1 MTDKDE
7 KTTEFKQLS
16 LNLDIPEQT
25 TTDESNWTVLKEP
38 PKYEDLI
45 SDDTQTT
52 EDQQTTTLKPSEAT
66 TEQTSLSVPKESFNV
81 MPNALQVAAES
92 SMSLRSVQMNLAAL
106 LTSDAYVSVI
116 AADSPEVLPS
126 LMDSV
131 TNAVNSADNLLIKM
145 AQVSEKSA
153 SMQRAFEYLIRQ
165 KEQLSDAKAA
175 IEQKDELYDESV
187 ERIKKAIFRE
197 LDEKRNA
204 QNRTAQDYI
213 DENDVRAHDEDIIE
227 AEYVEPQED
236 TDNFDDVP
244 EE

>member
-16 LNLDIPEQT
+16 LNIEMPEQP
-25 TTDESNWTVLKEP
+25 TTDESNWETLKEP

-45 SDDTQTT
+45 SDDAQTT
-52 EDQQTTTLKPSEAT
+52 EDQQTTTELSEST
-66 TEQTSLSVPKESFNV
+66 TEQTALSVPKESFNV

-153 SMQRAFEYLIRQ
+153 SMQRAFEYLLKQ

-187 ERIKKAIFRE
+187 ERIKAAIYRN
-197 LDEKRNA
+197 LDSKRNE
-204 QNRTAQDYI
+204 QKHSAQDYI
-213 DENDVRAHDEDIIE
+213 DENDVKPHEEDIIE
-227 AEYVEPQED
+227 AEYTKTPE
-236 TDNFDDVP
+236 NFDDVP

>member
-45 SDDTQTT
+45 SDDA
-52 EDQQTTTLKPSEAT
+52 QTTTELSEST
-66 TEQTSLSVPKESFNV
+66 TKQTALSVPKESFNV

-153 SMQRAFEYLIRQ
+153 SMQRAFEYLLKQ

-187 ERIKKAIFRE
+187 ERIKAAIYRN
-197 LDEKRNA
+197 LDSKRNE
-204 QNRTAQDYI
+204 QKHSAQDYI
-213 DENDVRAHDEDIIE
+213 DENDVKPHEEDIIE
-227 AEYVEPQED
+227 AEYAKTPE
-236 TDNFDDVP
+236 NFDDVP

>member
-16 LNLDIPEQT
+16 LNIDIPEQT

-45 SDDTQTT
+45 SDDAQTT
-52 EDQQTTTLKPSEAT
+52 EEQQTTTELSEST
-66 TEQTSLSVPKESFNV
+66 TKQTALSVPKESFNV

-153 SMQRAFEYLIRQ
+153 SMQRAFEYLLKQ

-187 ERIKKAIFRE
+187 ERIKAAIYRN
-197 LDEKRNA
+197 LDSKRNE
-204 QNRTAQDYI
+204 QKHSAQDYI
-213 DENDVRAHDEDIIE
+213 DENDVKPHEEDIIE
-227 AEYVEPQED
+227 AEYVKTPE
-236 TDNFDDVP
+236 NFDDVP

>member
-7 KTTEFKQLS
+7 KNTEFKQLS
-16 LNLDIPEQT
+16 LNIEIPEQP
-25 TTDESNWTVLKEP
+25 TTDESNWETLKEP

-45 SDDTQTT
+45 SDDAQTPK
-52 EDQQTTTLKPSEAT
+52 EQQTKAALSEAKP
-66 TEQTSLSVPKESFNV
+66 EQTALSVSKEAFNV
-81 MPNALQVAAES
+81 MPNTLQVAAES
-92 SMSLRSVQMNLAAL
+92 SMSLRNVQLNLAAL
-106 LTSDAYVSVI
+106 LTSDAYISVI

-213 DENDVRAHDEDIIE
+213 DENDVRAHDEDTIE

>member
-16 LNLDIPEQT
+16 LNIDISEQT

-45 SDDTQTT
+45 SDDAQTT
-52 EDQQTTTLKPSEAT
+52 EEQQAT
-66 TEQTSLSVPKESFNV
+66 TELSKPTTKQTAISVPKESFNV

-153 SMQRAFEYLIRQ
+153 SMQRAFEYLLKQ

-187 ERIKKAIFRE
+187 ERIKAAIYRN
-197 LDEKRNA
+197 LDSKRNE
-204 QNRTAQDYI
+204 QKHSAQDYI
-213 DENDVRAHDEDIIE
+213 DENDVKPHEEDIIE
-227 AEYVEPQED
+227 AEYIKTTE
-236 TDNFDDVP
+236 NFDDIP